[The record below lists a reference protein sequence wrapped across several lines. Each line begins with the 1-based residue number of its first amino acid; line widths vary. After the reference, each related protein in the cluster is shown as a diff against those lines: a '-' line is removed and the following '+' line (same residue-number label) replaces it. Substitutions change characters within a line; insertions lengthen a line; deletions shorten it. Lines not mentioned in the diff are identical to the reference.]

1 MRRGRRPGSPCCA
14 RAARPPPTPPG
25 PPPRARRPA
34 GREHLSN
41 LQLHP
46 GARVVAIADPDEGSR
61 ALAAELLGPG
71 ANCDAYDSH
80 EALLARDD
88 VDVVIIATPNHTHIA
103 VLRDALPTGK
113 HVLCEKPLCTS
124 IPDCLEVLDLH
135 TSIPEARRGLLWV
148 GMEYRYMAPLQRVAH
163 ELSAGT
169 VGPLHMLSIR
179 EHRFPFL
186 AKVGDWNRF
195 SDNTGG
201 SLVEK
206 ACHFF
211 DLVCHLNNLA
221 PRSAAYPG
229 RPMPLAV
236 YATGGQALNHL
247 DELYEGRGTPDVL
260 DHAYVLIDFENKARA
275 NLELCMF
282 AEASEFQ
289 FEVSAVGAKGKLEAF
304 MPGHGDKDEDKTAK
318 NVRIGRRADD
328 LARGDWKATR
338 PPGPEQTK
346 GRVEHVAV
354 HADARIVAAGD
365 HHGSTYVELDCVVR
379 AVNARARQAQV
390 SVADSILAVAI
401 GVAAHRSIAE
411 ERRVRLS
418 EIVDVERL
426 RAMLEAH
433 DASA

>member
-1 MRRGRRPGSPCCA
+1 MR
-14 RAARPPPTPPG
+14 T
-25 PPPRARRPA
+25 

-41 LQLHP
+41 LKLHP
-46 GARVVAIADPDEGSR
+46 GAVVVAIADPDASSR
-61 ALAAELLGPG
+61 ALASELLGPH
-71 ANCDAYDSH
+71 AEFDAYESY
-80 EALLARDD
+80 EPLLARDD
-88 VDVVIIATPNHTHIA
+88 VDVVIVATPNHTHIS

-113 HVLCEKPLCTS
+113 HILCEKPLCTT

-135 TSIPEARRGLLWV
+135 NSIPPERRGLLWV

-163 ELSAGT
+163 ELRVGT
-169 VGPLHMLSIR
+169 VGPLRMLSIR

-211 DLVCHLNNLA
+211 DLICYLNNLA
-221 PRSAAYPG
+221 PRSTALPS
-229 RPMPLAV
+229 RQMPLAV

-247 DELYEGRGTPDVL
+247 DEEYEGRGTPDVL
-260 DHAYVLIDFENKARA
+260 DHAYVLIEFENRARA
-275 NLELCMF
+275 SLELCMF
-282 AEASEFQ
+282 AEASAFQ
-289 FEVSAVGAKGKLEAF
+289 FEVSAVGERGKLEAF
-304 MPGHGDKDEDKTAK
+304 MPGHGDKDEDKSVP

-328 LARGDWKATR
+328 MVRRDWKATR
-338 PPGPEQTK
+338 PPGPDLTK

-365 HHGSTYVELDCVVR
+365 HHGSTYIELDCVVKAVKANAQR
-379 AVNARARQAQV
+379 AHV

-426 RAMLEAH
+426 RAMLDDH
-433 DASA
+433 DAAA